1 MTKRCKILFLMSRF
15 LDGGIDSVLID
26 YLKLLAQYKEYQI
39 TLAIALDMGAL
50 EVFAGQVPQNIKTVH
65 LVKQEYLLKWRRE
78 KITHRLPLLKKIGDE
93 VFLNP
98 IRRFIIQREIN
109 LLARENDI
117 IIDFDCCAYSYLHHT
132 DKKKIAWFHFSF
144 DQNMK
149 QNKRR
154 TMRIGRRLESYD
166 QVVTISKAMCEEGRT
181 LFPRLDQKFCVI
193 YNAKNRNQ
201 LLLRAN
207 EPTHDPRTEQAYI
220 LAVERLEE
228 SQKDITTLLYAY
240 QMLRERYHHQEL
252 LYLLGKGQS
261 EKQLRQLAQT
271 LGIEASVVFL
281 GFSENPYPWIQN
293 ARLLVHSSKFE
304 GLPTVLLEGLML
316 DKLMVSTDCPTG
328 PREILDDGRAG
339 LLVPVG
345 DAPKM
350 AKAMHRILTE
360 KELQDSIM
368 QHAVQHRK
376 HFMQEEA
383 LRQFHEIIKEANN

>member
-1 MTKRCKILFLMSRF
+1 
-15 LDGGIDSVLID
+15 
-26 YLKLLAQYKEYQI
+26 
-39 TLAIALDMGAL
+39 
-50 EVFAGQVPQNIKTVH
+50 
-65 LVKQEYLLKWRRE
+65 
-78 KITHRLPLLKKIGDE
+78 
-93 VFLNP
+93 
-98 IRRFIIQREIN
+98 
-109 LLARENDI
+109 
-117 IIDFDCCAYSYLHHT
+117 
-132 DKKKIAWFHFSF
+132 
-144 DQNMK
+144 
-149 QNKRR
+149 
-154 TMRIGRRLESYD
+154 MRIGRRLESYD
-166 QVVTISKAMCEEGRT
+166 KVVTISKAMCEEGRT